1 MQAVGVFRVRTLYLA
16 LTVPFLF
23 ACADEPGAEANES
36 ETAGDGDALTC
47 EVAIV
52 GAGAGGLHTAY
63 RLAPTLGEGVCLFER
78 EDTLGGRIHDIALD
92 PADPN
97 SQTIGTGARR
107 VMEGQQILFDLADE
121 LELELETPGAAI
133 DLINARGAFGFAKD
147 DFVPLY
153 DFTPDP
159 EPDVD
164 QETYFYDQL
173 RFGPA
178 REMIDTY
185 PNFQAYVTD
194 VIGEEGY
201 AFLRDMSRFRADFEY
216 DLDARGYLDW
226 LDEEWDTCCIPSY
239 PVGGM
244 SAFIRGMA
252 DSTEQAG
259 GRIFTGEAVT
269 SIRRVESGGYQL
281 ETAGHIVNAQ
291 KVVIAIPPVAL
302 NEVDGDIVEEIKA
315 QDIYQDIVGVKVV
328 TITQWWPESWWA
340 DVVDPNLTMDN
351 HVWRAWTDEHCLNFI
366 EIPIEPYAAAAQV
379 TRSVYND
386 NLECSEFWEATA
398 AEGDAAVEAEVAN
411 GLMHLFND
419 NGITSPAM
427 IDLPVPLHTHVQVW
441 PAAWHWLASG
451 TAATNDELFEWAA
464 EPLPGEEIGLVGEA
478 YNVNRSGWSDGA
490 YKSSINL
497 LNTHY
502 GMSLPGL

>member
-1 MQAVGVFRVRTLYLA
+1 MLITASLPT
-16 LTVPFLF
+16 
-23 ACADEPGAEANES
+23 ACTDDAATDENES
-36 ETAGDGDALTC
+36 ETAGEAALTC

-52 GAGAGGLHTAY
+52 GGGAGGLHTAY
-63 RLAPTLGEGVCLFER
+63 RLAPDLGEGVCLFESQA
-78 EDTLGGRIHDIALD
+78 TLGGRIHDIPLD
-92 PADPN
+92 PDDPA
-97 SQTIGTGARR
+97 SQLIGTGARR
-107 VMEGQQILFDLADE
+107 VMEGQQVLFDLASE
-121 LELELETPGAAI
+121 LDLELETPPAAI
-133 DLINARGAFGFAKD
+133 DLIHARDTFAFSKD

-153 DFTPDP
+153 NFTPDP
-159 EPDVD
+159 DPNVD

-178 REMIDTY
+178 REMVDTY

-226 LDEEWDTCCIPSY
+226 LDEEWDVCCVPAY

-244 SAFIRGMA
+244 SAFIRGMEEG
-252 DSTEQAG
+252 TEQAG
-259 GRIFTGEAVT
+259 GRIFTSEPVS
-269 SIRRVESGGYQL
+269 SIRRADGGGYQL
-281 ETAGHIVNAQ
+281 ETASYTVNAT
-291 KVVIAIPPVAL
+291 KVVIAIPPLAL
-302 NEVDGDIVEEIKA
+302 DQLGGDVVDEIREQA
-315 QDIYQDIVGVKVV
+315 IYQDIAAVKVV

-340 DVVDPNLTMDN
+340 DIVNPNLGMDN
-351 HVWRAWTDEHCLNFI
+351 HVWRAWTDANCLNFI
-366 EIPIEPYAAAAQV
+366 EIPIEPYAAAAHV

-398 AEGDAAVEAEVAN
+398 ADGIAAVEAEVAN

-419 NGITSPAM
+419 NGITTPAT

-441 PAAWHWLASG
+441 PDAWHWLGAG
-451 TAATNDELFEWAA
+451 TQATNADLFEWAV
-464 EPLPGEEIGLVGEA
+464 EPLPGEEVGLVGEA
-478 YNVNRSGWSDGA
+478 YNVQRSGWSDGA

-497 LNTHY
+497 LNTRY